1 MRGLKLVAVLT
12 VAVLFLTGCGNN
24 EKTLTCTNT
33 EEQSGISMEQE
44 VTMTFKE
51 DKISYVKMSVNSKA
65 TSSLIESNWDMFASM
80 MDEQF
85 EERNEDGIKVTT
97 NNDTDN
103 HAYKV
108 ELEVDLTKTNEDA
121 LSEYGLDGITDER
134 STYEQTKKDAEEDGF
149 TCK

>member
-12 VAVLFLTGCGNN
+12 VAILFLTGCGNN

-33 EEQSGISMEQE
+33 EEQSGISMEQK

-65 TSSLIESNWDMFASM
+65 TSSLIENNWDMFASM

-85 EERNEDGIKVTT
+85 EERNED
-97 NNDTDN
+97 
-103 HAYKV
+103 
-108 ELEVDLTKTNEDA
+108 A
-121 LSEYGLDGITDER
+121 LSEYGLDGITDES

>member
-1 MRGLKLVAVLT
+1 
-12 VAVLFLTGCGNN
+12 
-24 EKTLTCTNT
+24 
-33 EEQSGISMEQE
+33 MEQK

-65 TSSLIESNWDMFASM
+65 TSSLIENNWDMFASM

-97 NNDTDN
+97 NNDTND

-121 LSEYGLDGITDER
+121 LSEYGLDGITDES